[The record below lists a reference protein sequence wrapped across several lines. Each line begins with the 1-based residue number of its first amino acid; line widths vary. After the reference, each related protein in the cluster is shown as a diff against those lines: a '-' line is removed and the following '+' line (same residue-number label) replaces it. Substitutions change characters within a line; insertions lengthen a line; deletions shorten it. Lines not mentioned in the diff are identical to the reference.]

1 MRLID
6 KLAWIEI
13 QDQKILGTLS
23 KGKDVFYIPGGK
35 REPGESDMEALVREV
50 KEELDVDLKLDSI
63 QYLDT
68 FEAQA
73 HSHAKGVIVK
83 MTCYTAGYSG
93 QLKASA
99 EIERFEW
106 LDTGDMHRISTVD
119 KIIFSWLK
127 ERNLIQ

>member
-1 MRLID
+1 MKLID

-35 REPGESDMEALVREV
+35 REPGESDTQALVREV
-50 KEELDVDLKLDSI
+50 KEELDVDLQLGTI

-73 HSHAKGVIVK
+73 HSHAEGVMVK
-83 MTCYTAGYSG
+83 MTCYTAEFTG

-106 LDTGDMHRISTVD
+106 LDTSDMHRISTVD

>member
-1 MRLID
+1 LRLID

-35 REPGESDMEALVREV
+35 REPGESDTQALVREV
-50 KEELDVDLKLDSI
+50 KEELDVDLKLASI

-73 HSHAKGVIVK
+73 HSHAEGVMVK
-83 MTCYTAGYSG
+83 MTCYTAEFTG

-106 LDTGDMHRISTVD
+106 LDTSDMHRISTVD

-127 ERNLIQ
+127 ERNLIH